1 MPTHHHHAHLH
12 HNHLR
17 SDVSLD
23 TTLHIRDTLLPRD
36 DSNSTALTPTM
47 IKLMIALIVLV
58 VVGICAV
65 AGLFVL
71 RSRRKAKDQQKSHL
85 PFHKSNHRRL
95 TITASPY
102 GRRSESIYVYKE
114 KDTLISEAGS
124 PPPSPIPEIRITFPE
139 EEDEAGKRKS
149 GRVVVVR
156 ISETGGVGLEPYN
169 DDHLPPYQRVESER
183 FESLDLDRMGGL
195 KEIERGPRPS

>member
-1 MPTHHHHAHLH
+1 MP
-12 HNHLR
+12 
-17 SDVSLD
+17 VD
-23 TTLHIRDTLLPRD
+23 TTLLVRDTFLPRD
-36 DSNSTALTPTM
+36 DLNTAVLTPTM
-47 IKLMIALIVLV
+47 TKLLIALIVLV
-58 VVGICAV
+58 FVGICAV

-71 RSRRKAKDQQKSHL
+71 RSRRKAKEQQKSDL

-114 KDTLISEAGS
+114 KETLISEPGS
-124 PPPSPIPEIRITFPE
+124 PPASPIPEIRITFPE

-169 DDHLPPYQRVESER
+169 DEHLPPYQRIESER

-195 KEIERGPRPS
+195 KELERGPRLP